1 MRLEIGRRVE
11 SVATNPLDNDMVTEV
26 AIARGQY
33 RALRNYALTSDGL
46 VADLERDRRAEL
58 TTSAHG
64 DFSKFLLRA
73 GGVATFGLFRHH
85 EKERPDTESVLEAQ
99 RRVRNQTGFL
109 RDVVKSGPHIDVHWD
124 IEKVRHALLD
134 VSSTDSLS
142 RYALSETAFR
152 IFGQSQN
159 FEVRQ
164 VALETLHQVNTSTA
178 RKRLQQIAADTSLA
192 PIWRNQSAS
201 FLGAGESKPG
211 KKQPPAA
218 SASLLAAADD

>member
-11 SVATNPLDNDMVTEV
+11 HVATNPLENDLTTEV

-33 RALRNYALTSDGL
+33 RALRNYALSSDGL
-46 VADLERDRRAEL
+46 AAELGRDRRAEL

-64 DFSKFLLRA
+64 GFSKFLLRA
-73 GGVATFGLFRHH
+73 GGVVSFGLLRHH
-85 EKERPDTESVLEAQ
+85 EKERTDTESVLEAQ
-99 RRVRNQTGFL
+99 RRIRNQTDFL

-124 IEKVRHALLD
+124 IHKVRNALLD
-134 VSSTDSLS
+134 VSAGESMS

-152 IFGQSQN
+152 LFGQSESY
-159 FEVRQ
+159 EVRQ
-164 VALETLHQVNTSTA
+164 VALETLHHVNTTTA
-178 RKRLQQIAADTSLA
+178 RKRLQQIASDSSLA

-211 KKQPPAA
+211 EELPPVVGAT
-218 SASLLAAADD
+218 LLAAADD